1 MIRLKNSLKQ
11 QSEEITKLVSLLD
24 KDEMEEAH
32 KVAMKLADMVVECTE
47 AHTHNLKQ
55 FIPLPKK
62 QQNTK
67 PNP

>member
-1 MIRLKNSLKQ
+1 
-11 QSEEITKLVSLLD
+11 
-24 KDEMEEAH
+24 MEEAH
-32 KVAMKLADMVVECTE
+32 KVATKLADMVVECTE

-62 QQNTK
+62 KQNTK